1 MYNWTANAKII
12 RREGSFPALIG
23 KENQGSQQ
31 HISCASTK
39 WLGWCQELCL
49 CLVFMRGIWTV
60 LGAVQCFLPGALK
73 VFMFGTEAALLFFL
87 MMLFF
92 MCVNSDLGGSGG
104 GGGGGAGFALTS
116 V

>member
-1 MYNWTANAKII
+1 M
-12 RREGSFPALIG
+12 SL
-23 KENQGSQQ
+23 
-31 HISCASTK
+31 SCVKAGNLDRT
-39 WLGWCQELCL
+39 
-49 CLVFMRGIWTV
+49 
-60 LGAVQCFLPGALK
+60 VQCFLPGALK

-92 MCVNSDLGGSGG
+92 MCVNRDLGGSGG